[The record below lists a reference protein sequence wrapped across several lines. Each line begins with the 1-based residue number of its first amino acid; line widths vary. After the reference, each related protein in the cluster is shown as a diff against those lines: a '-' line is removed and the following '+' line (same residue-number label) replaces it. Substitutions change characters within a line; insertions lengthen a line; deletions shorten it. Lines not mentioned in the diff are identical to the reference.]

1 MTSGG
6 ATPASLAP
14 SEGALA
20 VFKNRPFLLLWLAQ
34 AATQIGG
41 NMVIFGLTVII
52 SESTGSTTAVS
63 ALIFTF
69 LLPAV
74 LFSALAGVFVDR
86 LDRRLVLIATN
97 ILRGLAFVA
106 IYFVGDHLGLLYLL
120 NITVSTI
127 TVFFGPAEAAMIPKL
142 VPKRQLISA
151 NGIFTLTLNA
161 AFAVGFT
168 LLGPLIVKI
177 AGAPALIAVVAAL
190 YFVAAVFCWTLPAAP
205 PAPSPAG
212 PQGARGRVR
221 EAESAIGEVAT
232 QLREGIGFIR
242 DHREVR
248 WSLSYLAIAA
258 SLVGVLGVIGPAFA
272 QKTLGLS
279 PADFVVI
286 VLPLGAGI
294 VMGILLLNAYGR
306 LIPRR
311 RVIEGG
317 LIALG
322 VLLALM
328 ALSGRISAVL
338 DRTVAGT
345 SLPDLSL
352 LTSLLSI
359 VVAVAFFA
367 GIAYAC
373 VAIPS
378 QTQLQEDLPED
389 VRGRVFGVL
398 NMLVSVASFLPI
410 LVVGPI
416 GDLVGP
422 TAVMVIVAGFV
433 VLSGVLSIYFRGP
446 LRAVER
452 DSRASVGN
460 RTDPFIEALGAEVAG
475 PEDFLDE
482 DGDGVPDAT
491 GPGAAAKITAAET
504 QAIDARREAESV
516 DGLPAQDLGDGAA
529 AEAGE
534 PARTPVAT
542 AETGSDEPVADR
554 TDRDPHAG

>member
-1 MTSGG
+1 MTAGGSAPATTAPPGG
-6 ATPASLAP
+6 AL
-14 SEGALA
+14 E
-20 VFKNRPFLLLWLAQ
+20 VFRNRPFLLLWLAQ

-52 SESTGSTTAVS
+52 SKSTGSTTAVS
-63 ALIFTF
+63 ALILTF

-86 LDRRLVLIATN
+86 LDRRKVLVSTN

-106 IYFVGDHLGLLYLL
+106 IYFVGDHLLLLYLL

-127 TVFFGPAEAAMIPKL
+127 TVFFSPAEAAMIPML
-142 VPKRQLISA
+142 VPRRQLMSA

-177 AGAPALIAVVAAL
+177 AGAPALIAVVAVL
-190 YFVAAVFCWTLPAAP
+190 YFIAAVFCWTLPPAP
-205 PAPSPAG
+205 PAIREAG
-212 PQGARGRVR
+212 PESAGGRAR
-221 EAESAIGEVAT
+221 EARAAMQTVSA
-232 QLREGIGFIR
+232 QLREGLAFIGA
-242 DHREVR
+242 HPEVR

-258 SLVGVLGVIGPAFA
+258 SLVGVLGVLGPAFA

-279 PADFVVI
+279 PEDFVVI
-286 VLPLGAGI
+286 VLPLGVGI

-306 LIPRR
+306 LVPRR

-322 VLLALM
+322 TLLATM
-328 ALSGRISAVL
+328 ALSGRLSAFL
-338 DRTVAGT
+338 DRTVSGT
-345 SLPDLSL
+345 GLPDLSL

-359 VVAVAFFA
+359 VVGVAFFA

-373 VAIPS
+373 VAIPA
-378 QTQLQEDLPED
+378 QTQLQEDLPDD

-410 LVVGPI
+410 LIVGPL
-416 GDLVGP
+416 GDLIGT
-422 TAVMVIVAGFV
+422 TAVLVSVA
-433 VLSGVLSIYFRGP
+433 VLIGASGVASIYLRGP
-446 LRAVER
+446 LRPVER
-452 DSRASVGN
+452 TSRASVGS
-460 RTDPFIEALGAEVAG
+460 RGDPFVEALGAEVAG

-482 DGDGVPDAT
+482 NGDGIPDAT
-491 GPGAAAKITAAET
+491 GPDALHGA
-504 QAIDARREAESV
+504 DAPPTPRPVPVVVGDPSRE
-516 DGLPAQDLGDGAA
+516 QDPDL
-529 AEAGE
+529 
-534 PARTPVAT
+534 
-542 AETGSDEPVADR
+542 DR
-554 TDRDPHAG
+554 EHDRDPRPAG

>member
-1 MTSGG
+1 MTAGG
-6 ATPASLAP
+6 TAPATTAP
-14 SEGALA
+14 DEGALA

-52 SESTGSTTAVS
+52 AESTGSTTAVS

-142 VPKRQLISA
+142 VPKRQLMSA

-177 AGAPALIAVVAAL
+177 AGAPALIAVVAVL

-205 PAPSPAG
+205 PPPSEAG
-212 PQGARGRVR
+212 PQSTRGRVR
-221 EAESAIGEVAT
+221 EAESAMGEVAV

-242 DHREVR
+242 GHREVR
-248 WSLSYLAIAA
+248 WSLGYLAIAA

-272 QKTLGLS
+272 AKTLGLS

-294 VMGILLLNAYGR
+294 VVGILLLNAYGR

-338 DRTVAGT
+338 DRQISNTN
-345 SLPDLSL
+345 LPDLSL

-359 VVAVAFFA
+359 VVGFAFFA

-410 LVVGPI
+410 LIVGPI
-416 GDLVGP
+416 ADLVGT

-433 VLSGVLSIYFRGP
+433 VIVGVLSIYLRGP

-452 DSRASVGN
+452 DSRASVGAHG
-460 RTDPFIEALGAEVAG
+460 DPFVQALGAEFAGDHGGADIDPEGVAEAIPTGLG
-475 PEDFLDE
+475 PPAVR
-482 DGDGVPDAT
+482 VP
-491 GPGAAAKITAAET
+491 PEVVEAAEET
-504 QAIDARREAESV
+504 ESDAASP
-516 DGLPAQDLGDGAA
+516 DGPA
-529 AEAGE
+529 
-534 PARTPVAT
+534 PAP
-542 AETGSDEPVADR
+542 DPNADR
-554 TDRDPHAG
+554 DDDRDPSPAR